1 MSTKHVILA
10 LLDIKPMSG
19 YDLFQN
25 LKISVNSLWAATY
38 GQIYPTLHKLEAAAL
53 VSSET
58 LPSEKKRERIVY
70 SLTDLGRAELHE
82 WIDQP
87 VKYLPF
93 RDPFRLWAT
102 YINTADPAV
111 VTANIDYHIA
121 LHEERATYLDTI
133 ADQIETGTHPL
144 IQAREERLDS
154 GRVAAIKQAR
164 ALIFRELAAQAR
176 FEVAS
181 ARRIQ
186 TYAQTLHGLELAAD

>member
-19 YDLFQN
+19 YDLYQN
-25 LKISVNSLWAATY
+25 LKISVNSLWSATY

-53 VSSET
+53 VTSET

-70 SLTDLGRAELHE
+70 SLTDVGRAELHE
-82 WIDQP
+82 WINQP

-102 YINTADPAV
+102 YVEAAEPNTV
-111 VTANIDYHIA
+111 FANIDHHIA
-121 LHEERATYLDTI
+121 LHTERAVYLDEI
-133 ADQIETGTHPL
+133 AHQIETSTHPL
-144 IQAREERLDS
+144 IQEREQRLDP
-154 GRVAAIKQAR
+154 GRVDAIKQAR

-176 FEVAS
+176 FEVES
-181 ARRIQ
+181 AQRIR
-186 TYAQTLHGLELAAD
+186 TYAETLHGVKSGD